1 MMSEIVTMIMVL
13 VKVVMVALTVHGIHV
28 LEILVVFRFEL
39 CKL

>member
-13 VKVVMVALTVHGIHV
+13 VKVVMVALTVHGI